1 MAGVSKDEADAS
13 RVAANILRF
22 LEQSDQPKTE
32 KMIDDAVEGSTKLLR
47 DTLRQMVADK
57 KIKRQIVPKE
67 QGEGA
72 GTRTCIPLYLGQH
85 GSFDH
90 A

>member
-1 MAGVSKDEADAS
+1 M
-13 RVAANILRF
+13 AANILRF

-67 QGEGA
+67 QGGRGRNPYVYSA
-72 GTRTCIPLYLGQH
+72 LPRTTR
-85 GSFDH
+85 
-90 A
+90 